1 MGKMHQKYRFAGKS
15 PIEFLDKTDKKH
27 KNRMVSY
34 VQLLKKETFYGRI
47 NPSRIV
53 PDIIFIPA
61 NLPSGI
67 AIGKEKVN
75 LRKGMILL

>member
-1 MGKMHQKYRFAGKS
+1 MESALV
-15 PIEFLDKTDKKH
+15 FLDKTDKKSG
-27 KNRMVSY
+27 NYAVSN
-34 VQLLKKETFYGRI
+34 VQLLKKQAFCVRI
-47 NPSRIV
+47 ILSRIV

>member
-1 MGKMHQKYRFAGKS
+1 M
-15 PIEFLDKTDKKH
+15 FLDKTDKKY
-27 KNRMVSY
+27 KNDMVSRE
-34 VQLLKKETFYGRI
+34 QLLKNGVFCVRI
-47 NPSRIV
+47 NSSRII

-61 NLPSGI
+61 ILPKGI

>member
-1 MGKMHQKYRFAGKS
+1 MECAMESALV
-15 PIEFLDKTDKKH
+15 FLDKTDKKSG
-27 KNRMVSY
+27 NYAVSY
-34 VQLLKKETFYGRI
+34 VQLLKKQAFCVRI
-47 NPSRIV
+47 ISSRIV